1 MAKSYVATTINGESA
16 EFLCEPQQSLL
27 DVLRDVVGLTGT
39 KYGCGIEEC
48 GACTIMIGGGTE
60 KSCDMTLADAGS
72 SNITTIE
79 AIGAT
84 ALGKAV
90 QQAWIDLQVPQCG
103 YCQSGMILAAVSLL
117 QRTPKPTD
125 AQIDSAMRNICACGT
140 YVRVRAAIHK
150 AAGQ

>member
-1 MAKSYVATTINGESA
+1 MSTLRVNNQTYTVNCDPNT
-16 EFLCEPQQSLL
+16 PLL
-27 DVLRDVVGLTGT
+27 WVLRDVVGLTGT

-60 KSCDMTLADAGS
+60 KSCEMKMSDAGS

-79 AIGAT
+79 GIGAT

-140 YVRVRAAIHK
+140 YVRVRAAIHQ

>member
-1 MAKSYVATTINGESA
+1 MSTLRVNNQTYTFTCDPNT
-16 EFLCEPQQSLL
+16 PLL
-27 DVLRDVVGLTGT
+27 WILRDVVGLTGT
-39 KYGCGIEEC
+39 KYGCGIEQC
-48 GACTIMIGGGTE
+48 GACTVMVGGGTE
-60 KSCDMTLADAGS
+60 KSCEMKLGDVGS
-72 SNITTIE
+72 GNVTTIE
-79 AIGAT
+79 GIGAT

-140 YVRVRAAIHK
+140 YTRVRAAIHK